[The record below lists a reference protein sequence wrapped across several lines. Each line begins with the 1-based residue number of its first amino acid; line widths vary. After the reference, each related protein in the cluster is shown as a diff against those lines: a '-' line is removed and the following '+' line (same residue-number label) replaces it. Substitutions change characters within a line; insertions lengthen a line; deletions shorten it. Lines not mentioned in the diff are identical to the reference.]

1 MPLIRGRSLQLIVK
15 IPFQTK
21 TKILVEARRRRDSAA
36 SLLNVDDIVVFLFDT
51 AADPVAADIL
61 LIGSDVQ
68 GDLHDWWLDIS
79 FSIQGKVQRAIVE
92 YQLALILISNF
103 RARTTRRG
111 APRRQGRSRA

>member
-36 SLLNVDDIVVFLFDT
+36 SLLNVDDLVVFLFDT

-61 LIGSDVQ
+61 LVGSDVQ
-68 GDLHDWWLDIS
+68 GDLHDWWQGIS
-79 FSIQGKVQRAIVE
+79 R
-92 YQLALILISNF
+92 
-103 RARTTRRG
+103 
-111 APRRQGRSRA
+111 